1 MTMIGCRPLNHEEKQ
16 RLLVVA
22 SHNKRNQLLVM
33 LGLASGFRISEML
46 SLRVKDLMA
55 PDGSILDRITLKAA
69 NTKTGK
75 GRVQILHTKVKTA
88 VKEWTDHLINKGF
101 DFESAIFIG
110 RQSNK
115 GTKPITR
122 QRAWQILKDLFVK
135 AGIYG
140 QTGTHTLRKTFAK
153 EMKMRLGDIQKVA
166 DALGHK
172 SITSTICYLS
182 FDHTEVDNAILA
194 MEL

>member
-1 MTMIGCRPLNHEEKQ
+1 MIGCRPLNHDEKK
-16 RLLVVA
+16 RLLAVA
-22 SHNKRNQLLVM
+22 SRSKRDKLLVT
-33 LGLASGFRISEML
+33 LGLASGFRISEIL
-46 SLRVKDLMA
+46 SLRIKDLVT
-55 PDGSILDRITLKAA
+55 PDGKVLDRVSLKAS

-75 GRVQILHTKVKTA
+75 GRVQVLHTKVKAA
-88 VKEWTDHLINKGF
+88 VKEWVEHLFNKGF
-101 DFESAIFIG
+101 DFDSVVFVG
-110 RQSNK
+110 RKNTGK
-115 GTKPITR
+115 AITR
-122 QRAWQILKDLFVK
+122 QHAWYILKTLFAQ

-153 EMKMRLGDIQKVA
+153 EMKSSLGDIQKVA

-182 FDHTEVDNAILA
+182 FDHTEVDNAIMN

>member
-1 MTMIGCRPLNHEEKQ
+1 MIGCRPLNHDEKQ
-16 RLLVVA
+16 RLLAVA
-22 SHNKRNQLLVM
+22 KHNKRNQLLVM

-46 SLRVKDLMA
+46 SLRVKDLVA

-69 NTKTGK
+69 NTKTGE
-75 GRVQILHTKVKTA
+75 GRVQILHIKVKTA
-88 VKEWTDHLINKGF
+88 VKEWTDHLISKGF
-101 DFESAIFIG
+101 GLESAIFVG
-110 RQSNK
+110 RQSK
-115 GTKPITR
+115 GSKAITR
-122 QRAWQILKDLFVK
+122 QRAWQILKDLFAK

-153 EMKMRLGDIQKVA
+153 EMKMRLGDIHKVA
-166 DALGHK
+166 NALGHK